1 MARFNGFVA
10 TGGFDVKTMLLA
22 LALLSPM
29 SLALAEPTAKP
40 IAKPIEEMV
49 HYEVV
54 NNPVNVNAAP
64 GEVVVQ
70 ELFSYNCG
78 HCHHFEP
85 TVQAWLAKKPANVRF
100 ERIEV
105 AFNPAWVP
113 LSKAY
118 YALKQM
124 GKAEELNTAI
134 FEAVHK
140 ERRPLNTPE
149 LIADFV
155 ASKGV
160 DREAFLKAYNSFV
173 VDGEVR
179 RGVQLARQYDVHGVP
194 AIVVQGKYRT
204 EGDLAGSNDKMLEVA
219 DQLAAKITA
228 ESAGKAAK

>member
-1 MARFNGFVA
+1 M
-10 TGGFDVKTMLLA
+10 KSMLFA
-22 LALLSPM
+22 LTLLLPM
-29 SLALAEPTAKP
+29 SAVLAESP
-40 IAKPIEEMV
+40 AKPIEEMV
-49 HYEVV
+49 QYEVV

-64 GEVVVQ
+64 GEIVVQ

-105 AFNPAWVP
+105 AFNPSWVP

-118 YALKQM
+118 YALKQL

-134 FEAVHK
+134 FDAVHK

-160 DREAFLKAYNSFV
+160 DREAFLKAYGGFV
-173 VDGEVR
+173 VDSEMR

-204 EGDLAGSNDKMLEVA
+204 EGDLAGGNAKMLEVA
-219 DQLAAKITA
+219 DALAAKIMA
-228 ESAGKAAK
+228 DSSSKAVK

>member
-1 MARFNGFVA
+1 M
-10 TGGFDVKTMLLA
+10 KPMLFA
-22 LALLSPM
+22 LTLLLPM
-29 SLALAEPTAKP
+29 GAALAESP
-40 IAKPIEEMV
+40 AKPIEEMV
-49 HYEVV
+49 QYEVV
-54 NNPVNVNAAP
+54 SNPVNVNAAP

-105 AFNPAWVP
+105 AFNPSWVP

-118 YALKQM
+118 YALKQL
-124 GKAEELNTAI
+124 GKADELNAAI

-160 DREAFLKAYNSFV
+160 DREAFLKVYKGFV
-173 VDGEVR
+173 VDSEVR
-179 RGVQLARQYDVHGVP
+179 RGVQLAHQYDVHGVP

-204 EGDLAGSNDKMLEVA
+204 EGNLAGSNDKMLEVA
-219 DQLAAKITA
+219 DTLAAKILA
-228 ESAGKAAK
+228 EEKGSAPK

>member
-1 MARFNGFVA
+1 M
-10 TGGFDVKTMLLA
+10 KSMLLA
-22 LALLSPM
+22 FTLFAPLSVV
-29 SLALAEPTAKP
+29 LAETP
-40 IAKPIEEMV
+40 AKPIEEMV
-49 HYEVV
+49 QYEVV
-54 NNPVNVNAAP
+54 NSPVNVNAVP
-64 GEVVVQ
+64 GEIVVQ

-105 AFNPAWVP
+105 AFNPGWVP

-118 YALKQM
+118 YALKQL

-160 DREAFLKAYNSFV
+160 DREAFLKAYSGFV
-173 VDGEVR
+173 VDSEMR

-194 AIVVQGKYRT
+194 AIVVQGKYRI
-204 EGDLAGSNDKMLEVA
+204 EGNLAGGNEKMLEVA
-219 DQLAAKITA
+219 DQLAAKIAA
-228 ESAGKAAK
+228 ESTGKAVK

>member
-1 MARFNGFVA
+1 M
-10 TGGFDVKTMLLA
+10 KTLLLA

-29 SLALAEPTAKP
+29 SLALAESVAKP

-49 HYEVV
+49 HYQVV
-54 NNPVNVNAAP
+54 NNPANVNAAP

-85 TVQAWLAKKPANVRF
+85 AVQAWLAKKPANVRF

-105 AFNPAWVP
+105 AFNPSWVP

-134 FEAVHK
+134 FDAVHK

-160 DREAFLKAYNSFV
+160 NREAFLKAYNSFV
-173 VDGEVR
+173 VDAEVR
-179 RGVQLARQYDVHGVP
+179 RGVQLARQYDVQGVP

-204 EGDLAGSNDKMLEVA
+204 EGDMAGSNDKMLDVA
-219 DQLAAKITA
+219 DKLAAKIIA
-228 ESAGKAAK
+228 ESESKAAK

>member
-1 MARFNGFVA
+1 M
-10 TGGFDVKTMLLA
+10 KPMLFA
-22 LALLSPM
+22 LTLLLPM
-29 SLALAEPTAKP
+29 GAALAESP
-40 IAKPIEEMV
+40 AKPIEEMV
-49 HYEVV
+49 QYEVV

-105 AFNPAWVP
+105 AFNPSWVP

-118 YALKQM
+118 YALKQL
-124 GKAEELNTAI
+124 GKADELNAAI

-160 DREAFLKAYNSFV
+160 DREAFLKVYKGFV
-173 VDGEVR
+173 VDSEVR
-179 RGVQLARQYDVHGVP
+179 RGVQLAHQYDVHGVP

-204 EGDLAGSNDKMLEVA
+204 EGNLAGSNDKMLEVA
-219 DQLAAKITA
+219 DTLAAKILA
-228 ESAGKAAK
+228 EEKGSAPK

>member
-1 MARFNGFVA
+1 M
-10 TGGFDVKTMLLA
+10 KSMLLA
-22 LALLSPM
+22 LTLLAPM
-29 SLALAEPTAKP
+29 SVALAESP
-40 IAKPIEEMV
+40 AKPIEEMV
-49 HYEVV
+49 QYEVV

-105 AFNPAWVP
+105 AFNPGWVP

-118 YALKQM
+118 YALKQL
-124 GKAEELNTAI
+124 GKAEELNAAI

-160 DREAFLKAYNSFV
+160 DREAFLKVYKGFV
-173 VDGEVR
+173 VDSEVR
-179 RGVQLARQYDVHGVP
+179 RGVQLAHQYDVHGVP

-204 EGDLAGSNDKMLEVA
+204 EGNLAGSNEKMLEVA
-219 DQLAAKITA
+219 DALAAKIIA
-228 ESAGKAAK
+228 EEKGSASK